1 MLLSAVPLTF
11 MGVEVYGCIFAVDGF
26 NLFKLSHNLAF
37 IIPQTKTLTPV
48 SFKIFKTQLLMN
60 KYFLKS
66 CLFRKLNLGI
76 FCDKFIFQMFNWYV
90 SFSLQLSSL
99 FVLSIL
105 LSSTTFT
112 VFSWQKTLAKWPTL
126 LQLKHFEFI
135 ALNSLAWFDLKGKSH
150 L

>member
-26 NLFKLSHNLAF
+26 NLFKLSHNLVC
-37 IIPQTKTLTPV
+37 IIPQTKTLAPV

-76 FCDKFIFQMFNWYV
+76 FCDKFIFQMFKLVCFIFAPTFIIICTIHTFILNNFHGFQLAGDLGKMTNFTTTQAFWIYCFKF
-90 SFSLQLSSL
+90 FSM
-99 FVLSIL
+99 I
-105 LSSTTFT
+105 
-112 VFSWQKTLAKWPTL
+112 W
-126 LQLKHFEFI
+126 FER
-135 ALNSLAWFDLKGKSH
+135 
-150 L
+150 